1 VSARRRPA
9 AAALAALLAGCVAA
23 PPRPTYDKLLAAAPR
38 SILVVPVLNDSVE
51 VNAPEFFLSTIPMP
65 VAERGYYVF
74 PVNMVKR
81 VLEDDGL
88 SDAGMVHAAD
98 PARLAG
104 LFGADAVLY
113 VTIERWDARYLVLST
128 TVTVQLTYL
137 LKDGRTGE
145 PLWRERRVAV
155 YQSDSGGGNNGLA
168 GLIVAVVAAA
178 VTKAAPNYMPLARSA
193 NEQAM
198 GAGGNGFPYGP
209 YRPEYG
215 TDYQRPGRPGP
226 APAPAPKADAAT
238 PAADGTPGPTPDG
251 S

>member
-1 VSARRRPA
+1 MTARRPA
-9 AAALAALLAGCVAA
+9 AALVAALLAGCVAA
-23 PPRPTYDKLLAAAPR
+23 PPRPTYEKLLAAAPR
-38 SILVVPVLNDSVE
+38 SILVVPVLNESMEVE
-51 VNAPEFFLSTIPMP
+51 APDYFLSTIPRP
-65 VAERGYYVF
+65 LAERGYYVF
-74 PVNMVKR
+74 PVNLVKR

-98 PARLAG
+98 PARLAA

-137 LKDGRTGE
+137 LKDGRTGDT
-145 PLWRERRVAV
+145 LWRERRVAA

-168 GLIVAVVAAA
+168 GLLVAVVAAA
-178 VTKAAPNYMPLARSA
+178 VTKAAPDYLPLARAA

-209 YRPEYG
+209 HRPEYG
-215 TDYQRPGRPGP
+215 TDYQRPGRPPP
-226 APAPAPKADAAT
+226 APPPRPPEPGAGAT
-238 PAADGTPGPTPDG
+238 EGGP
-251 S
+251 

>member
-1 VSARRRPA
+1 
-9 AAALAALLAGCVAA
+9 
-23 PPRPTYDKLLAAAPR
+23 
-38 SILVVPVLNDSVE
+38 
-51 VNAPEFFLSTIPMP
+51 MP

-74 PVNMVKR
+74 PVNAVKR

-104 LFGADAVLY
+104 LFGADTVLY

-128 TVTVQLTYL
+128 SVTVELTYL
-137 LKDGRTGE
+137 LKDGRTGDV
-145 PLWRERRVAV
+145 LWKDRRVAT

-178 VTKAAPNYMPLARSA
+178 VTKAAPDYMPLARQA

-198 GAGGNGFPYGP
+198 GTGGHGFPYGP

-215 TDYQRPGRPGP
+215 TDYQRPGRPP
-226 APAPAPKADAAT
+226 
-238 PAADGTPGPTPDG
+238 PAAKP
-251 S
+251 